1 MLFFMGANMNIIN
14 EIKKLKEEKDALIL
28 AHYYQLSEVQ
38 DIADYVGDSL
48 ELSKLAKETNKKL
61 IVLCGVHFMAETAK
75 ILAYDKKVLL
85 PTNAGCPM
93 ADTLNYDKLKEYK
106 DNNPNTVIVGY
117 VNTTA
122 KCKTLFDVCVTSSN
136 ALKIIKHFKGK
147 KILYVPDKNL
157 GSYANYLDNLNM
169 KLWNG
174 FCYIHNNLKV
184 QDVIQKKKLYPD
196 ALVLI
201 HPEAPL
207 EILKM
212 ADFVGSTKEILE
224 FSKQSNAKNFI
235 IGTEKGI
242 IHQLK
247 KASPQKNFI
256 LLTEELV
263 CNSMKLTT
271 LEDVKN
277 ALIKEEIEIKI
288 DFETRSKALKAL
300 EKMFELS

>member
-1 MLFFMGANMNIIN
+1 MLFFMGASMKIIN

-28 AHYYQLSEVQ
+28 AHYYQISEVQ

-48 ELSKLAKETNKKL
+48 ELSKLAKATDKKV

-75 ILAYDKKVLL
+75 ILAYNKKVLL
-85 PTNAGCPM
+85 PTDAGCPM
-93 ADTLNYDKLKEYK
+93 ADTLNYNKLKEYK
-106 DNNPNTVIVGY
+106 DKNPDTIIIGY

-136 ALKIIKHFKGK
+136 ALKIINHFKGK

-157 GSYANYLDNLNM
+157 GGYANYLNNLNM
-169 KLWNG
+169 EVWNG
-174 FCYIHNNLKV
+174 CCYIHNNLKV
-184 QDVIQKKKLYPD
+184 EDVIQKKNKYPN

-207 EILKM
+207 ELLKI
-212 ADFVGSTKEILE
+212 ADYVGSTKEILE
-224 FSKQSNAKNFI
+224 FTKKSDAKDFI

-247 KASPQKNFI
+247 KASPEKNFI
-256 LLTEELV
+256 LLNEELI

-271 LEDVKN
+271 LEEVKN
-277 ALIKEEIEIKI
+277 ALVNEEIEIKI
-288 DFETRSKALKAL
+288 DIETRSKALKPL